1 MKRIVLVAMVLICSP
16 LARAENWGQWRGPNS
31 NGSSPET
38 NLPESFS
45 LDDAEKKTKQ
55 KNVAWICDLPGDS
68 NATPVVF
75 GDKAYVT
82 SNNSEHNELSGI
94 CVSVKTGKIL
104 WQKAIV
110 KVSPKEVSGTH
121 KNTNASPSAV
131 TDGKQVAFTFGTG
144 DIACFDTEGKPLWAR
159 NIPKDHGEFTYL
171 HGYSSTPLLYKD
183 KLYVQVLR
191 RDRPEAKGGKTAD
204 PNYGSYLLAL
214 DWKTG
219 KDIFKAPRKSDAK
232 DGECE
237 SYSSPVLY
245 ERPGRT
251 EILISGSLWVSG
263 HNPETGKEY
272 WHWGTLTP
280 VITGNVRSVSEPVA
294 NNDFI
299 FAGGPRKRPFFA
311 IKAGGTGDLSKD
323 GMAWE
328 FKDHDCAVPSPLLY
342 DNYLYLLDDDK
353 KKMSCLEPTTGK
365 VKWAGTLDSPDD
377 RAGFSS
383 SPAAAD
389 GKIYCMNERGNI
401 VILASQEFKVLCRVN
416 VNENGFTA
424 SSPVIAEGH
433 VFFRTPNR
441 LICIGK

>member
-1 MKRIVLVAMVLICSP
+1 MNRFLLMAVMLVCSVV
-16 LARAENWGQWRGPNS
+16 RAENWGQWRGPNW

-38 NLPESFS
+38 GLPESFS
-45 LDDAEKKTKQ
+45 LEDADKKTTQ
-55 KNVAWICDLPGDS
+55 KNVKWVIDLPGDS
-68 NATPVVF
+68 NATPVIFDDKVF
-75 GDKAYVT
+75 VS
-82 SNNSEHNELSGI
+82 SNNADHTELMGI
-94 CVSVKTGKIL
+94 CASIKTGKIL
-104 WQKAIV
+104 WQKSVV

-144 DIACFDTEGKPLWAR
+144 DIACFDMDGKELWAR
-159 NIPKDHGEFTYL
+159 SIPKDHGDFTYL

-191 RDRPEAKGGKTAD
+191 RDRPEAKGGKKAD
-204 PNYGSYLLAL
+204 PNYFSYILGL

-219 KDIFKAPRKSDAK
+219 KDIFKEPRVSDAK

-263 HNPETGKEY
+263 HNPENGKEY

-280 VITGNVRSVSEPVA
+280 VVTGNVRSVSEPVA

-299 FAGGPRKRPFFA
+299 FAAGPRKRPVFA
-311 IKAGGTGDLSKD
+311 IKAGGKGDISKD
-323 GMAWE
+323 GMAWD
-328 FKDHDCAVPSPLLY
+328 FTAHDCAVPSPALY

-353 KKMSCLEPTTGK
+353 KRMSCLEPATSK
-365 VKWAGTLDSPDD
+365 VKWTGTLDAPDD
-377 RAGFSS
+377 KAGFSS
-383 SPAAAD
+383 SPAAGD

-401 VILASQEFKVLCRVN
+401 VILSSQEYKVLCRVN
-416 VNENGFTA
+416 VNETGFTA
-424 SSPVIAEGH
+424 SSPAIAQGH
-433 VFFRTPNR
+433 VFFRTPKR
-441 LICIGK
+441 LICVGK